1 MLKKFSVSPAEWND
15 YTRHYQTHC
24 QTRHY
29 QVFVSLSDFS
39 ALPFSLSDGIVMSS
53 DIKLQID
60 TEVKSAMRARDKQR
74 LGVLRLTM
82 SELKK
87 VEVDERIE
95 LDDQR
100 VLVILDKMTK
110 QRKDSLSQ
118 FASAGRDDLA
128 AQESFELEV
137 LKEFMPEQLSASK
150 LKTLVDAAIAE
161 AGATSVRDMGK
172 VMGILKPQVQG
183 RADMGEVGRL
193 VKADLG

>member
-1 MLKKFSVSPAEWND
+1 
-15 YTRHYQTHC
+15 
-24 QTRHY
+24 
-29 QVFVSLSDFS
+29 
-39 ALPFSLSDGIVMSS
+39 MSS

-60 TEVKSAMRARDKQR
+60 AEVKSAMRARDKQR

-100 VLVILDKMTK
+100 VLAILDKMTK

-118 FASAGRDDLA
+118 YTSAGRDDLA

-137 LKEFMPEQLSASK
+137 LKEFMPEQLSATE

-161 AGATSVRDMGK
+161 AGATSIRDMGK
-172 VMGILKPQVQG
+172 VMGILKAQVQG
-183 RADMGEVGRL
+183 RADMGEVGSL

>member
-1 MLKKFSVSPAEWND
+1 
-15 YTRHYQTHC
+15 
-24 QTRHY
+24 
-29 QVFVSLSDFS
+29 
-39 ALPFSLSDGIVMSS
+39 MSS

-60 TEVKSAMRARDKQR
+60 TEVKKAMRARDKQR

-87 VEVDERIE
+87 IEIDERIE

-100 VLVILDKMTK
+100 VLAILDKMSK

-118 FASAGRDDLA
+118 YTSAGRDDLA
-128 AQESFELEV
+128 AQESFELEL
-137 LKEFMPEQLSASK
+137 LKEFMPEQLSATE
-150 LKTLVDAAIAE
+150 LKALVEAAIAE
-161 AGATSVRDMGK
+161 TGATSLRDMGK

-183 RADMGEVGRL
+183 RADMGDVGSL

>member
-1 MLKKFSVSPAEWND
+1 
-15 YTRHYQTHC
+15 
-24 QTRHY
+24 
-29 QVFVSLSDFS
+29 
-39 ALPFSLSDGIVMSS
+39 MSS

-60 TEVKSAMRARDKQR
+60 TEVKNAMRARDKQR

-87 VEVDERIE
+87 IEVDERIE

-100 VLVILDKMTK
+100 VLAILDKMSK

-118 FASAGRDDLA
+118 YTSAGRDDLA

-137 LKEFMPEQLSASK
+137 LKEFMPEQLSAAE
-150 LKTLVDAAIAE
+150 LKALVDAAITE
-161 AGATSVRDMGK
+161 TGATSLRDMGK

-183 RADMGEVGRL
+183 RADMGDVGSL

>member
-1 MLKKFSVSPAEWND
+1 
-15 YTRHYQTHC
+15 
-24 QTRHY
+24 
-29 QVFVSLSDFS
+29 
-39 ALPFSLSDGIVMSS
+39 MSS

-60 TEVKSAMRARDKQR
+60 VEVKSAMRARDKQR

-100 VLVILDKMTK
+100 VLAILDKMTK

-118 FASAGRDDLA
+118 YTSAGRDDLA

-137 LKEFMPEQLSASK
+137 LKEFMPEQLSAPE

-172 VMGILKPQVQG
+172 VMGILKAQVQG
-183 RADMGEVGRL
+183 RADMGEVGSL

>member
-1 MLKKFSVSPAEWND
+1 
-15 YTRHYQTHC
+15 
-24 QTRHY
+24 
-29 QVFVSLSDFS
+29 
-39 ALPFSLSDGIVMSS
+39 MSS

-60 TEVKSAMRARDKQR
+60 AEVKSAMRARDKQR

-100 VLVILDKMTK
+100 VLAILDKMTK

-118 FASAGRDDLA
+118 YTSAGRDDLA

-137 LKEFMPEQLSASK
+137 LKEFMPEQLSAPE

-172 VMGILKPQVQG
+172 VMGILKAQVQG
-183 RADMGEVGRL
+183 RADMGEVGSL

>member
-1 MLKKFSVSPAEWND
+1 
-15 YTRHYQTHC
+15 
-24 QTRHY
+24 
-29 QVFVSLSDFS
+29 
-39 ALPFSLSDGIVMSS
+39 MSS

-100 VLVILDKMTK
+100 VLAILDKMSK

-118 FASAGRDDLA
+118 YSSAGRDDLA

-137 LKEFMPEQLSASK
+137 LKEFMPEQLSAAE
-150 LKTLVDAAIAE
+150 LKTLVDAAIE
-161 AGATSVRDMGK
+161 KAGATSIRDMGK

-183 RADMGEVGRL
+183 RADMGEVGSL

>member
-1 MLKKFSVSPAEWND
+1 MPKKFSVSPAEWSD
-15 YTRHYQTHC
+15 YTRHYQTG
-24 QTRHY
+24 HY
-29 QVFVSLSDFS
+29 QVFVLLSDLS
-39 ALPFSLSDGIVMSS
+39 ALPFSLFDGIVMSS

-100 VLVILDKMTK
+100 VLAILDKMSK

-118 FASAGRDDLA
+118 YTSAGRDDLA
-128 AQESFELEV
+128 AQESFELKI
-137 LKEFMPEQLSASK
+137 LKEFMPEQLSATE

-183 RADMGEVGRL
+183 RADMGEVGSL